1 MTDLWEAQREALGAF
16 IREQRKRANLSLR
29 QLAEMTS
36 LSNPYL
42 SQVERGL
49 HQPSVRV
56 LKALSDALNVSA
68 ETLMAQAGLI
78 DAIAA
83 TGTDAMPPAQ
93 AEEKKDVPGT
103 EDAIRADRRL
113 SDDQKAALIA
123 VYRSM
128 LGSAAAKDSTAKV
141 STAEDSAAKDS
152 TAGDSAG

>member
-16 IREQRKRANLSLR
+16 IREQRKQANLSLR
-29 QLAEMTS
+29 QLAELTS

-56 LKALSDALNVSA
+56 LKAISDALNVSA

-78 DAIAA
+78 DAIATTGKDA
-83 TGTDAMPPAQ
+83 KADAGTDTKADGDQ
-93 AEEKKDVPGT
+93 DT
-103 EDAIRADRRL
+103 EDAIRADKRL
-113 SDDQKAALIA
+113 GDEQKAALIA

-128 LGSAAAKDSTAKV
+128 LGSPPATDAVKKDTV
-141 STAEDSAAKDS
+141 EKDTVKES
-152 TAGDSAG
+152 

>member
-1 MTDLWEAQREALGAF
+1 MSDPWEAQREALGAF

-29 QLAEMTS
+29 QLAELTS

-56 LKALSDALNVSA
+56 LKALSGALNVSA

-78 DAIAA
+78 DAIAGDAAAA
-83 TGTDAMPPAQ
+83 TDTEAQ
-93 AEEKKDVPGT
+93 QVPGT
-103 EDAIRADRRL
+103 EDAIRADPRL
-113 SDDQKAALIA
+113 GEEQKAALIA

-128 LGSAAAKDSTAKV
+128 LGSAPPLTTEQD
-141 STAEDSAAKDS
+141 
-152 TAGDSAG
+152 

>member
-1 MTDLWEAQREALGAF
+1 VTDLWDAQREALGAF

-56 LKALSDALNVSA
+56 LKAISDALNVSA
-68 ETLMAQAGLI
+68 ETLMTQAGLI
-78 DAIAA
+78 DAIAGETAA
-83 TGTDAMPPAQ
+83 TADGEQARAQ
-93 AEEKKDVPGT
+93 APGQPEIPGT
-103 EDAIRADRRL
+103 EDAIRADPRL
-113 SDDQKAALIA
+113 GADQKAALIA

-128 LGSAAAKDSTAKV
+128 LGSLPPSEP
-141 STAEDSAAKDS
+141 SEPSEPN
-152 TAGDSAG
+152 